1 MKKSRGLGR
10 GLDALLGGDNPVLV
24 DSNEPASQP
33 SNGLQELAVDLL
45 QRGQYQPRREMN
57 QEALQ
62 ELADSIAEQGI
73 MQPLVVREIASG
85 RYEIVAGERRWRAA
99 QLAGLDTVPVIIREL
114 NDEAAIA
121 LALIENI
128 QREDLNA
135 MEQAIALDRL
145 KREFNLTQEQ
155 VAKAVGKSRAAVA
168 NLLRLMSLNTDVQ
181 QLLDAGS
188 IDFGHAKLLLSLEG
202 DQQSVVARDVSQ
214 RELTVRETEKLIA
227 NIKSGDKTKTEAK
240 ADIPADISR
249 LQDEISEK
257 IGLPVTIQQK
267 NNGKGKFVVT
277 YNSLDE
283 LDGLLAHI
291 K

>member
-1 MKKSRGLGR
+1 MKKTRGLGR
-10 GLDALLGGDNPVLV
+10 GLDALLGGDNPVV
-24 DSNEPASQP
+24 IEAETTSTEASQ
-33 SNGLQELAVDLL
+33 GLQELAVDLL

-62 ELADSIAEQGI
+62 ELADSITEQGI
-73 MQPLVVREIASG
+73 MQPLVVREISAD
-85 RYEIVAGERRWRAA
+85 RYEIIAGERRWRAA
-99 QLAGLDTVPVIIREL
+99 QLAGLDTVPAIVREL

-145 KREFNLTQEQ
+145 KREFSLTQEQ

-168 NLLRLMSLNTDVQ
+168 NLLRLMSLNPDVQ

-188 IDFGHAKLLLSLEG
+188 IDFGHAKLLLALEG
-202 DQQSVVARDVSQ
+202 DQQSIIAREVSQ
-214 RELTVRETEKLIA
+214 RELTVRETESLIA
-227 NIKSGDKTKTEAK
+227 NIKSGQLQRKPAEATVS
-240 ADIPADISR
+240 ADIQR
-249 LQDEISEK
+249 LQDDISEK
-257 IGLPVTIQQK
+257 IGLPVVIQQK
-267 NNGKGKFVVT
+267 ANGKGKFVVS

-283 LDGLLAHI
+283 LDGLLDHI